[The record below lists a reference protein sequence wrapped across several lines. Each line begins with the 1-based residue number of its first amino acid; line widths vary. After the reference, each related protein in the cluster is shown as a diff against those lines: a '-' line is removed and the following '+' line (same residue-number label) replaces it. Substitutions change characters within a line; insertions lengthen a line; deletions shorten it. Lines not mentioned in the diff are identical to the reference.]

1 VQYGS
6 LQVGVAEEP
15 GDVTPSDRSI
25 HKGPGH
31 KAPMLVKYLNI
42 IEQDH
47 RFIKKLSRP
56 MRGFKSF

>member
-1 VQYGS
+1 
-6 LQVGVAEEP
+6 VGVAEEP

-31 KAPMLVKYLNI
+31 KAPMLVKYLNM

>member
-1 VQYGS
+1 
-6 LQVGVAEEP
+6 
-15 GDVTPSDRSI
+15 
-25 HKGPGH
+25 
-31 KAPMLVKYLNI
+31 MLVKYLNI